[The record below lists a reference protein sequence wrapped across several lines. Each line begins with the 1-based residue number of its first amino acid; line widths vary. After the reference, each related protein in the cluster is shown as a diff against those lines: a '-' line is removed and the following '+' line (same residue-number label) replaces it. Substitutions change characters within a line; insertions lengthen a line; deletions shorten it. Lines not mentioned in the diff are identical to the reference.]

1 MSAIDQQMTL
11 PLGLVSTG
19 FRVGEITEAV
29 SCFVGYFEE
38 EFDGARGETEDR
50 TLSDGFFGAVE
61 RFADCRTPTR
71 LDGLDVWVLGNMDT
85 SEGIVL
91 WTPDGIVS
99 LTAYNRFTAIPL
111 HRSGEDYLEFVQRV
125 VGKDTAFVKRKIG
138 GLLNSAHHALI
149 APRKV
154 PMHWRAGE

>member
-29 SCFVGYFEE
+29 SCFVGYFDE
-38 EFDGARGETEDR
+38 EFDGAGSETEDR
-50 TLSDGFFGAVE
+50 PLSDGFFGAVE
-61 RFADCRTPTR
+61 RFEDCRTPTQ
-71 LDGLDVWVLGNMDT
+71 LEGLNVWVLGNMDT

-111 HRSGEDYLEFVQRV
+111 HRSDEDYLEFVQRV

-138 GLLNSAHHALI
+138 DLLNSAHHALI
-149 APRKV
+149 TPRKV